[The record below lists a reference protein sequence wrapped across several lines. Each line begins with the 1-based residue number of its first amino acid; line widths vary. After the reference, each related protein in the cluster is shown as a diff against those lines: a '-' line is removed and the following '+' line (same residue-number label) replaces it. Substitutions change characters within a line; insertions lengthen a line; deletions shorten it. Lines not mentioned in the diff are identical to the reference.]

1 MKTLMLAFTLCLL
14 MNEGFTQHESPK
26 EIKAIKVPGFTDAS
40 VKSFYQSYADHLIK
54 CVAAIREKNEAKVK
68 ALFKSPGEELVARE
82 KIISKETVKNPVEKQ
97 KYLEFAALV
106 YPYIKEVQQ
115 SEYYKKM
122 YGE

>member
-1 MKTLMLAFTLCLL
+1 MKTLMLAFSLCLL
-14 MNEGFTQHESPK
+14 MNTAFTQNEKPK
-26 EIKAIKVPGFTDAS
+26 ELKAIKVPDFSDAS

-54 CVAAIREKNEAKVK
+54 CVGAIREKNEAKAK

-82 KIISKETVKNPVEKQ
+82 KLISKETVKNPIEKQ

-115 SEYYKKM
+115 SEYYKKK